1 MPNFTCIVCAICAV
15 ERVILTPTRL
25 TVELK
30 LFVAPSLPRL
40 PAPIATANTGSL
52 SWPLRS
58 GAYQFVC
65 IGCPHA
71 MRVLAL
77 NKTHDASDSV
87 AFPTLNP
94 WFYSKFQRAS
104 NRHKIDKT
112 VKSKVH
118 FMFLS
123 NALKTFR
130 IALGRNYYIILAS
143 IRCQR
148 LSKAPLSWTGAS
160 KWRHLTTCYV
170 LPAPTSL
177 LSDSLQL
184 FHRLWHLPPLEYRSF
199 SPEHLL
205 HAIWSALGH
214 ATPLHRFL
222 LLMHSIGLR
231 QLAMQGD
238 LRKTCICCNYVW
250 ACVIHLVFIHRELH
264 LTNREGQPSTEYAT
278 SQEARQPNRFGVQN
292 ETVAW
297 PGIVC
302 GRHFVKQLHIALGTI
317 QCSCLRRD
325 CIGHC
330 WRQRKYV
337 KFVSKWCMIWCWQ
350 LPVLR
355 KKLHQH
361 PLPGKSHCLA
371 VERGSPEIRENH

>member
-40 PAPIATANTGSL
+40 PAPITTANTGSL

-58 GAYQFVC
+58 RAYQFVC

-205 HAIWSALGH
+205 HAIWSTLGH

-250 ACVIHLVFIHRELH
+250 ACVILFSYTESYILQIRKGNRPQNTQHPKRHGSQTGLGFKMKQSLDLESFAEDTLSNSFTLLLEPFNAAVFVVIALVTAGGKENMSNLFQ
-264 LTNREGQPSTEYAT
+264 NDVW
-278 SQEARQPNRFGVQN
+278 FGVDNFQSYARN
-292 ETVAW
+292 FINTPCLGSHIAW
-297 PGIVC
+297 P
-302 GRHFVKQLHIALGTI
+302 
-317 QCSCLRRD
+317 
-325 CIGHC
+325 
-330 WRQRKYV
+330 
-337 KFVSKWCMIWCWQ
+337 
-350 LPVLR
+350 
-355 KKLHQH
+355 
-361 PLPGKSHCLA
+361 
-371 VERGSPEIRENH
+371 